1 MFTGLIEAIGEV
13 AEVKP
18 TPAGFRLRADHRAS
32 PRSLRPG
39 DSLAVNGVCLTV
51 VSADADGIHADI
63 SPETARV
70 SALGRAAP
78 RRSLVNLERP
88 LRADAR
94 LGGHFVQGHVDA
106 TGTIEDIRPDGDSFW
121 LTVEFPPLLAPYIV
135 RKGSIAVDGIS
146 LTVAGVDDR
155 HFDVQIIPVHL
166 GAHEPA
172 ASRSRG
178 TSSTSKCDILG
189 KYVVRVAEL
198 AGHDAEASGRPT
210 ELRDRTMAKNNHS
223 AEEVAVRAD
232 RGRHRGHPRRAR

>member
-1 MFTGLIEAIGEV
+1 MFTGLIEAMGEI

-18 TPAGFRLRADHRAS
+18 TAAGFRLRLTTALAPELS
-32 PRSLRPG
+32 SG

-51 VSADADGIHADI
+51 VSADQQGLHADI

-70 SALGRAAP
+70 TALGTLKRG
-78 RRSLVNLERP
+78 SMVNLERP

-121 LTVEFPPLLAPYIV
+121 LTVRFPADLAPYIV

-155 HFDVQIIPVHL
+155 HLDVQIIPYTWEHTNLRTAKQGDPVNI
-166 GAHEPA
+166 E
-172 ASRSRG
+172 
-178 TSSTSKCDILG
+178 CDILG

-198 AGHDAEASGRPT
+198 SG
-210 ELRDRTMAKNNHS
+210 MAK
-223 AEEVAVRAD
+223 EEA
-232 RGRHRGHPRRAR
+232 